1 MCNPVLSPLPPH
13 LHPNLVAV
21 RLDVRVEGAGDA
33 QPQEVGG
40 VEEEAP
46 HMEENEAVGEQPV
59 EGVLKGVGDG
69 ASGRGRDGDGR
80 GGEGRIWTESD
91 RPSR

>member
-1 MCNPVLSPLPPH
+1 M
-13 LHPNLVAV
+13 

-33 QPQEVGG
+33 LPQEVGR

-59 EGVLKGVGDG
+59 EGVLKGWGMEHKG
-69 ASGRGRDGDGR
+69 KEGTGKGEEER
-80 GGEGRIWTESD
+80 GGYGLKVMNLPGEQL
-91 RPSR
+91 